1 MKRLLLIA
9 PLAAATAACATEDLE
24 AFSYGLNQLS
34 YELDNQM
41 NPPCPSGMYREF
53 VSDTL
58 ATSYPQHSYQQVG
71 YNMHPGGYS
80 YCAFPITTPYCDDHQ
95 DHHGGRD
102 RRDDD
107 YSDGYRDGYRDGQR
121 DD

>member
-9 PLAAATAACATEDLE
+9 LLAAATAACATEDLE

-58 ATSYPQHSYQQVG
+58 ATSYPQYSYQQVG

-80 YCAFPITTPYCDDHQ
+80 YCALPITTPYYDDHR

>member
-58 ATSYPQHSYQQVG
+58 ATSYPQYSYQQVG
-71 YNMHPGGYS
+71 YNK
-80 YCAFPITTPYCDDHQ
+80 I
-95 DHHGGRD
+95 GRAHV
-102 RRDDD
+102 
-107 YSDGYRDGYRDGQR
+107 
-121 DD
+121 